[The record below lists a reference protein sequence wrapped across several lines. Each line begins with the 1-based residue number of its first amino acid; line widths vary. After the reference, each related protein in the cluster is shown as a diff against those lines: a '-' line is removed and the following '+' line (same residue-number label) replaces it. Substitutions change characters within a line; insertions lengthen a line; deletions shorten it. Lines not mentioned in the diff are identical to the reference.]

1 MADEY
6 PRITNKRLLE
16 MLDDQGKIYQRFKE
30 KKKLK
35 EIKELKK
42 GITELIED
50 EDKEGK
56 GPVGQRFKEITKP
69 KKARQKPLDMK
80 SGGLA
85 KRGYGKAR
93 R

>member
-16 MLDDQGKIYQRFKE
+16 MLDDQGKIY
-30 KKKLK
+30 
-35 EIKELKK
+35 
-42 GITELIED
+42 
-50 EDKEGK
+50 
-56 GPVGQRFKEITKP
+56 QRFKEITKP